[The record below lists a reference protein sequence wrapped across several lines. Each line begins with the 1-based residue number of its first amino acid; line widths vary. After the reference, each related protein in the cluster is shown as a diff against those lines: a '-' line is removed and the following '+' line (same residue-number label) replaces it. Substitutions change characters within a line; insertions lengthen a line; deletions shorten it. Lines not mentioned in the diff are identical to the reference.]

1 MLSPSCGMDLVRNRC
16 TKMRYFGATLRESLV
31 EDTPIET
38 DDVSRLIC
46 PTKSSAL
53 KHHWALG
60 FKCLEPQTMWMKL
73 WCFGTIW
80 KLILSFSKDH
90 LLSQSYFLRNSP
102 AKSNDW
108 WCSAGE
114 RNTSALSQISTSF
127 FKLVAVVSIC
137 CSHSSSVPEKTFSIT
152 GIIAGNKCLASPAL
166 MSRLGCF
173 FQGFCASVNILN
185 LRLVSLF
192 LHPCSVYWACTWVN
206 RMDSL
211 SQGFLDCLWPG
222 PS

>member
-1 MLSPSCGMDLVRNRC
+1 MLIWTTNLTAVAFPKATWPAFGNPSQSHIGLCQSHFLAKDMKAFHRSQPFPKGWGVPPTRHSFSKLCASPSSGMDLVRNRC

-60 FKCLEPQTMWMKL
+60 FKCLEPQTMWIKL

-90 LLSQSYFLRNSP
+90 FVQP
-102 AKSNDW
+102 
-108 WCSAGE
+108 
-114 RNTSALSQISTSF
+114 
-127 FKLVAVVSIC
+127 
-137 CSHSSSVPEKTFSIT
+137 
-152 GIIAGNKCLASPAL
+152 IIFPQKPTC
-166 MSRLGCF
+166 
-173 FQGFCASVNILN
+173 
-185 LRLVSLF
+185 
-192 LHPCSVYWACTWVN
+192 
-206 RMDSL
+206 
-211 SQGFLDCLWPG
+211 
-222 PS
+222 